1 MEIEASLAKRRKI
14 TKLFSIFTSTPLT
27 GTLKTYF
34 ELNPTLKT
42 FDISIGKQYFYSI
55 YILENLMSSLVIV
68 MQVSNAMQI
77 RNAP

>member
-14 TKLFSIFTSTPLT
+14 TKIFAIFTSTPLI
-27 GTLKTYF
+27 GIFKIHF

-42 FDISIGKQYFYSI
+42 FNISMGKQYFYSI
-55 YILENLMSSLVIV
+55 YLLEKLMSSLVIF

-77 RNAP
+77 RNAL